1 MRLVTIDSGPG
12 RDPGMPARM
21 IENASDF
28 VPAPAPAYGALGGAA
43 ALPFPREEMKS
54 GPGAE
59 AGTRRLPI
67 DVIQLSASA
76 ARKSGAGTE
85 GLTKEEK
92 AVVADLKRR
101 DAETRRHEQAHANTG
116 GPYAGTPSYTFERG
130 PDGRSY
136 AVAGTTP
143 IDVTPVSG
151 DAAATLRKMEMV
163 KRAALAPA
171 EPSAQDRKVAAQA
184 DAEIR
189 AAQAEATAES
199 TSELRDET
207 GPRQIGAVAHP
218 GEPPM
223 EPQSEPQREPKFTGY
238 GGSGAGAGQR
248 PNVSALLDVIA

>member
-1 MRLVTIDSGPG
+1 MRLVTIDSWLG
-12 RDPGMPARM
+12 RDPGMPVRM

-28 VPAPAPAYGALGGAA
+28 VPAPAPAYGAFGGTA
-43 ALPFPREEMKS
+43 ALPSPREETKS

-59 AGTRRLPI
+59 AGTRRLPTDI
-67 DVIQLSASA
+67 IQLSASA

-92 AVVADLKRR
+92 AEVADLKHR

-143 IDVTPVSG
+143 IDVAPVSG

-189 AAQAEATAES
+189 AAQAEATAENA
-199 TSELRDET
+199 SELRGET
-207 GPRQIGAVAHP
+207 DPRQFGAPKPLGASP
-218 GEPPM
+218 AQPSM
-223 EPQSEPQREPKFTGY
+223 ESQSESMVTAY